1 MITYKPFIFGVDDDL
16 IAPGVKIV
24 WLDTAW
30 RVQRKAVV
38 VERLSMEVCVRVNES
53 GRELVINERRIVA
66 IEEGA
71 LGNNRR
77 ENFVPEVPEKTDHL
91 PPVVAAA
98 VFTEGEIQ
106 QRREKVMSA
115 TSLQEAAAVA
125 RPQVTADQVI
135 AAFVKT
141 RDEIAKLKKEFE
153 EAEAKLK
160 ALQERR
166 AQWLLVELDKLG
178 GGEKAS
184 IKTAH
189 GTAFVEFKESA
200 TVADKEAFFGWV
212 EEDFA
217 TRKHFLESRVSKTAV
232 KQRLEDGETPPAG
245 VNWVRIKDVKIRRA

>member
-1 MITYKPFIFGVDDDL
+1 MITYKPFIFGTDDAL

-24 WLDTAW
+24 WLDPAW
-30 RVQRKAVV
+30 KVQRKATV
-38 VERLSMEVCVRVNES
+38 VERLENEWCVRVSEQLGS
-53 GRELVINERRIVA
+53 ILINERHIVA
-66 IEEGA
+66 IEEPAMGC
-71 LGNNRR
+71 NRR
-77 ENFVPEVPEKTDHL
+77 ENFVPEVPAKTDHL

-98 VFTEGEIQ
+98 VFTEE
-106 QRREKVMSA
+106 EKPMPEPA
-115 TSLQEAAAVA
+115 KI
-125 RPQVTADQVI
+125 TADQVI

-153 EAEAKLK
+153 EAEANLK

-200 TVADKEAFFGWV
+200 TVADKEAFLSWV

>member
-16 IAPGVKIV
+16 IVQGVKIV
-24 WLDTAW
+24 WLDPAW
-30 RVQRKAVV
+30 KVQRKATV
-38 VERLSMEVCVRVNES
+38 VERLDNEWCVRVSES
-53 GRELVINERRIVA
+53 DRELIINERRIVA

-77 ENFVPEVPEKTDHL
+77 ENFVPEVPAKTDHL

-98 VFTEGEIQ
+98 VFTEE
-106 QRREKVMSA
+106 EKPMPEPA
-115 TSLQEAAAVA
+115 KI
-125 RPQVTADQVI
+125 TADQVI

-141 RDEIAKLKKEFE
+141 RDEISKLKKEFE
-153 EAEAKLK
+153 EAEANLK

>member
-24 WLDTAW
+24 WLDNAW
-30 RVQRKAVV
+30 QVQRKAAV
-38 VERLSMEVCVRVNES
+38 VERLENEWCVRVSES
-53 GRELVINERRIVA
+53 DRELIINERRIVA

-77 ENFVPEVPEKTDHL
+77 ENFVPEVPAKTDHL

-106 QRREKVMSA
+106 QRREKAMSA
-115 TSLQEAAAVA
+115 TSL
-125 RPQVTADQVI
+125 QVTADQVI

-141 RDEIAKLKKEFE
+141 RDEISKLKKEFE

-166 AQWLLVELDKLG
+166 VQWLLVELDKLG

>member
-1 MITYKPFIFGVDDDL
+1 MITYKPFIFGVDDDI

-24 WLDTAW
+24 WLDNAW
-30 RVQRKAVV
+30 QVQRKAAV
-38 VERLSMEVCVRVNES
+38 VERLENEWCVRVSES
-53 GRELVINERRIVA
+53 DRELIINERRIVA
-66 IEEGA
+66 IEEGV

-77 ENFVPEVPEKTDHL
+77 ENFVPEVPAKTDHL

-115 TSLQEAAAVA
+115 TSL
-125 RPQVTADQVI
+125 RVTADQVI

-141 RDEIAKLKKEFE
+141 RDDIAKLKKEFE

-217 TRKHFLESRVSKTAV
+217 TRKHFLESSVSKTAV

-245 VNWVRIKDVKIRRA
+245 VNWVSIKDVKIRRA